1 MEKEKNEEEDD
12 NNLTKMMNLTNIIIN
27 NTNKMNINNIN
38 INNTNFLNLI
48 PQKVISEEYHPE
60 KFKYYI
66 YNENENKKEYCV
78 IRIGKNFIFNSK
90 ITNYISKLCVKAIDY
105 IINSKSSQINIREI
119 QTKNIIKYLND
130 LIKAEWFVLISDMN
144 ENYNFEFSFTD
155 SNREDLI
162 LFKYKNYIIYIYFLF
177 LKLNTDFN
185 FENEYNE
192 IKNNINEEKSIDQII
207 KNEENNNEDAKMIK
221 ESEKNENELLN
232 EEINEINNDNKEKN
246 SINNNLEDNI
256 IKNNDIKDV
265 ENEVRECKNNIEKNE
280 EKANNIDLDK
290 EEEIIVKAK
299 NNEEININIIN
310 EIKND
315 DDNDIKEEINDKN
328 LDIKN
333 QINNIENNL
342 ADKNINNEEKK
353 QNNEINFYVKKNFII
368 TQKKF
373 DNKKYNKKEE
383 NIRKEPIE
391 EKKYRYDINT
401 FNYRFFNRRQYYKN
415 KNKLKD
421 DSINNI
427 SNFENIDKSKEKE
440 FEGKNILSIYN
451 SNSKEEENLN
461 KPNDLIEPSNLYYL
475 RQDIRICNP
484 DIENDKQIYNNLQK
498 KMKRMI
504 INTKIPI
511 FNFDNYKIIETIG
524 EGTYGQLY
532 SVININSK
540 KSYAMKELIASDI
553 NYFYQCLNTLGIN
566 YHNKH
571 PNILDIYGI
580 YVIIFEQQNFFIY
593 ALMDLAEGDWEK
605 EIRRRK
611 ELYKYYTEEELILI
625 LKQLVSALSF
635 LQKGN
640 IAHRDIKLENILLF
654 PNLTKDK
661 NNGLDK
667 LYKIGD
673 FGEAKN
679 KIKYSKILNTI
690 RGTDYY
696 MSPELLEG
704 VNNQKDF
711 IENNPHKSDVFSL
724 GCCMMIAATLD
735 YEIINSIRN
744 PQTQEEL
751 DTIIKTVLNKR
762 YSEKFSNL
770 ITKMLVIAEN
780 NRIDFINLDRAIKRK
795 YS

>member
-1 MEKEKNEEEDD
+1 MADNVEEE
-12 NNLTKMMNLTNIIIN
+12 K
-27 NTNKMNINNIN
+27 
-38 INNTNFLNLI
+38 
-48 PQKVISEEYHPE
+48 
-60 KFKYYI
+60 
-66 YNENENKKEYCV
+66 
-78 IRIGKNFIFNSK
+78 
-90 ITNYISKLCVKAIDY
+90 
-105 IINSKSSQINIREI
+105 
-119 QTKNIIKYLND
+119 
-130 LIKAEWFVLISDMN
+130 
-144 ENYNFEFSFTD
+144 
-155 SNREDLI
+155 
-162 LFKYKNYIIYIYFLF
+162 
-177 LKLNTDFN
+177 
-185 FENEYNE
+185 
-192 IKNNINEEKSIDQII
+192 
-207 KNEENNNEDAKMIK
+207 
-221 ESEKNENELLN
+221 
-232 EEINEINNDNKEKN
+232 
-246 SINNNLEDNI
+246 
-256 IKNNDIKDV
+256 KNNDDETFKLILKLD
-265 ENEVRECKNNIEKNE
+265 NQIQEVKKSILCLPDYNL
-280 EKANNIDLDK
+280 DLDFGLDFDT
-290 EEEIIVKAK
+290 
-299 NNEEININIIN
+299 NE
-310 EIKND
+310 
-315 DDNDIKEEINDKN
+315 
-328 LDIKN
+328 
-333 QINNIENNL
+333 
-342 ADKNINNEEKK
+342 EEKK

-654 PNLTKDK
+654 PNLIKDK